1 MNKRRWL
8 THAAIAGAMLAIF
21 AIDLRTP
28 LGLGVPFLY
37 LLVALLAILAGAN
50 NRALLA
56 IGILGPTL
64 AAIKLLAPPPNGVT
78 WLGEANRLIFSLL
91 IWAVIGLEWV
101 RRRLEA
107 GQLENSRELE
117 RLVQE
122 RTAALHL
129 ANRQLENEVGERK
142 QAERTVT
149 EYATRLHALA
159 NQLVEAQEAERKAL
173 ATELHDRIGQ
183 NLSAL
188 NISLNLDLTL
198 LETQLPPET
207 TAPVRARLKN
217 SLALVE
223 RTTEIV
229 RGVMEELHP
238 ALLEQYGLDAA
249 LRWYVEE
256 FKERTGI
263 AVSNGAS
270 EGFPR
275 LRSKVEVTLFRIV
288 QEALT
293 NVAKHARATEV
304 SVSLR
309 RQTTGIELRVSDNG
323 LGFAAGR
330 LAPSAAGSGWGLAI
344 MTERAGSI
352 GAELRIDGAAGEGTN
367 VVLTVPSGLWE
378 IK

>member
-1 MNKRRWL
+1 MPLNKRRFL
-8 THAAIAGAMLAIF
+8 THAAIALAIAAIF
-21 AIDLRTP
+21 AIDMRTP

-37 LLVALLAILAGAN
+37 LLLALFAIWEGAD
-50 NRALLA
+50 NRALMA
-56 IGILGPTL
+56 IAILGPTL

-91 IWAVIGLEWV
+91 IWAVVGLEWV

-107 GQLENSRELE
+107 GRLENSRELE

-122 RTAALHL
+122 RTTALHL

-142 QAERTVT
+142 QAEQSVT
-149 EYATRLHALA
+149 EYARRLHALA

-207 TAPVRARLKN
+207 AASVRARLKN

-238 ALLEQYGLDAA
+238 ALLEQYGLDTA
-249 LRWYVEE
+249 LHWYVEE

-263 AVSNGAS
+263 AVLYAAS

-293 NVAKHARATEV
+293 NVAKHARASEV
-304 SVSLR
+304 GVSLR
-309 RQTTGIELRVSDNG
+309 RHEI
-323 LGFAAGR
+323 GR
-330 LAPSAAGSGWGLAI
+330 AH
-344 MTERAGSI
+344 
-352 GAELRIDGAAGEGTN
+352 
-367 VVLTVPSGLWE
+367 V
-378 IK
+378 